1 MFWQMLVPDLA
12 DHRRDGGAHVGGL
25 QLLLEGRVGG
35 EGDVLQHLGH
45 APDLWLRGQGGEDEE
60 DC

>member
-12 DHRRDGGAHVGGL
+12 DHRCDGGVDVGGL

-35 EGDVLQHLGH
+35 ESDVLQHLGH
-45 APDLWLRGQGGEDEE
+45 APRLRL
-60 DC
+60 C